1 MNHAFPISILRGL
14 LLSMALLAAQAFA
27 AGFDH
32 SAWDALLKAHVVEIS
47 SGQSTQVNYAGF
59 ARDRA
64 KLKAY
69 LSSLGGVQRTSFD
82 AWPKPDRLAFLINA
96 YNAWTVE
103 YILTKYPDLKSI
115 KDLGSFLQSPWKKK
129 FIPLLGQT
137 VALDDIEHGMI
148 RAENAYTEPRIHF
161 AVNCASV
168 GCPALR
174 TEAFTGEKLTQQLDD
189 SARKFLADRSR
200 NRLSNGK
207 LELSS
212 IFKWYRE
219 DFERGWGG
227 YKSLFQFLGDYAPSL
242 GLSAADKQ
250 KLDAKS
256 LPLSFLDYDWKLNVK
271 K

>member
-1 MNHAFPISILRGL
+1 MKRTFLKTL
-14 LLSMALLAAQAFA
+14 LLSMALLASQAFA
-27 AGFDH
+27 SSFDH
-32 SAWDALLKAHVVEIS
+32 GAWDALLKAHVVEIS
-47 SGQSTQVNYAGF
+47 NGVSTQVDYAGF
-59 ARDRA
+59 GRDRT

-69 LSSLGGVQRTSFD
+69 LSSLGAVQRSTFD

-115 KDLGSFLQSPWKKK
+115 KDLGSLLQSPWKKK

-148 RAENAYTEPRIHF
+148 RAANAYAEPRIHF

-174 TEAFTGEKLTQQLDD
+174 TEAFTGDKIEQQLDD
-189 SARKFLADRSR
+189 SARKFLGDRSR
-200 NRLSNGK
+200 NRVANGK

-227 YKSLFQFLGDYAPSL
+227 YKSLFQFLGDYAPAL

-256 LPLSFLDYDWKLNVK
+256 MAVSFLDYDWKLNVK

>member
-1 MNHAFPISILRGL
+1 MKCTFLASL
-14 LLSMALLAAQAFA
+14 LLSLALVTHAQAA
-27 AGFDH
+27 TFDH
-32 SAWDALLKAHVVEIS
+32 SSWDALLKQHVVTIS
-47 SGQSTQVNYAGF
+47 DGHATQADYAGF

-69 LSSLGGVQRTSFD
+69 LGSLGAVPRSTFD
-82 AWPKPDRLAFLINA
+82 AWPKPERLAFLINA

-115 KDLGSFLQSPWKKK
+115 KDLGSLLQSPWKKK

-137 VALDDIEHGMI
+137 MALDDIEHGTI
-148 RAENAYTEPRIHF
+148 RAADVYAEPRIHF
-161 AVNCASV
+161 AVNCASI

-174 TEAFTGEKLTQQLDD
+174 AEAFTAERLSEQLDD
-189 SARKFLADRSR
+189 SARDFIGDRSR
-200 NRLSNGK
+200 NRFANGK

-219 DFERGWGG
+219 DFERGWAG
-227 YKSLFQFLGDYAPSL
+227 YKSLFQFLGDYSTAL
-242 GLSAADKQ
+242 GLSDADKQ
-250 KLDAKS
+250 KLNAKS
-256 LPLSFLDYDWKLNVK
+256 IPVSFLDYDWRLNGK

>member
-1 MNHAFPISILRGL
+1 MKYTFLAGL
-14 LLSMALLAAQAFA
+14 LLSCVLLTARADAAA
-27 AGFDH
+27 FDH
-32 SAWDALLKAHVVEIS
+32 SAWDALLKSHVVAIS
-47 SGQSTQVNYAGF
+47 DGHATQVDYAGF

-69 LSSLGGVQRTSFD
+69 LNSLSAVSRSTFD

-115 KDLGSFLQSPWKKK
+115 KDLGSLLQSPWKKK

-148 RAENAYTEPRIHF
+148 RAEGAYTEPRIHF
-161 AVNCASV
+161 AVNCASI

-189 SARKFLADRSR
+189 SARNFLADRSR
-200 NRLSNGK
+200 NRVTNGK

-227 YKSLFQFLGDYAPSL
+227 YKSLFQFLGDYASAL
-242 GLSAADKQ
+242 NLSAADKQ
-250 KLDAKS
+250 KLDARS
-256 LPLSFLDYDWKLNVK
+256 MSVSFLDYDWKLNVK

>member
-1 MNHAFPISILRGL
+1 MKRTFLAGL
-14 LLSMALLAAQAFA
+14 LLSVALFA
-27 AGFDH
+27 AHAHAAAFDH
-32 SAWDALLKAHVVEIS
+32 GTWDALLKQHVVPIS
-47 SGQSTQVNYAGF
+47 NGSATQVDYAGF

-64 KLKAY
+64 KLKTY
-69 LSSLGGVQRTSFD
+69 LGNLGAVSRSTFD
-82 AWPKPDRLAFLINA
+82 AWPKPEQLAFLINA

-115 KDLGSFLQSPWKKK
+115 KDLGSIIQSPWKKK

-137 VALDDIEHGMI
+137 MSLDDIEHGTI
-148 RAENAYTEPRIHF
+148 RAADVYAEPRIHF
-161 AVNCASV
+161 AVNCASI

-174 TEAFTGEKLTQQLDD
+174 AEAFTGERLQQQLDD
-189 SARKFLADRSR
+189 SARSFLADRSR
-200 NRLSNGK
+200 NRLANGK

-227 YKSLFQFLGDYAPSL
+227 YKSLFQFLGDYSAAL
-242 GLSAADKQ
+242 GLNAADKQ
-250 KLDAKS
+250 KLQAKS
-256 LPLSFLDYDWKLNVK
+256 MPVSFLDYDWRLNSK

>member
-1 MNHAFPISILRGL
+1 MKRTFLGSL
-14 LLSMALLAAQAFA
+14 LLGMALLAMQAHA

-32 SAWDALLKAHVVEIS
+32 SAWDGLLKQHVVPIS
-47 SGQSTQVNYAGF
+47 EGHATQVDYAGF

-64 KLKAY
+64 KLKSY
-69 LSSLGGVQRTSFD
+69 LSSVSAVPRSTFD

-103 YILTKYPDLKSI
+103 YILTKYPNLKSI
-115 KDLGSFLQSPWKKK
+115 KDLGSLLQSPWKKK

-148 RAENAYTEPRIHF
+148 RAADAYAEPRIHF
-161 AVNCASV
+161 AVNCASI

-174 TEAFTGEKLTQQLDD
+174 TEAFTGERISQQLDA
-189 SARKFLADRSR
+189 SARDFLSDRTR
-200 NRLSNGK
+200 NRFANGK

-219 DFERGWGG
+219 DFERGWAG
-227 YKSLFQFLGDYAPSL
+227 YKSLFQFLGDYSAAL
-242 GLSAADKQ
+242 GMSAADKQ
-250 KLDAKS
+250 KLDAKA
-256 LPLSFLDYDWKLNVK
+256 LPVSFLDYNWQLNSK

>member
-1 MNHAFPISILRGL
+1 MMKRTFVASL
-14 LLSMALLAAQAFA
+14 LLGLTLLVTRAEAAA
-27 AGFDH
+27 FDH
-32 SAWDALLKAHVVEIS
+32 GSWDVLLKQHVVNVS
-47 SGQSTQVNYAGF
+47 NGQTTQVDYAGF

-69 LSSLGGVQRTSFD
+69 LSSLGAVSRPTFD
-82 AWPKPDRLAFLINA
+82 AWPKPERLAFLINA

-115 KDLGSFLQSPWKKK
+115 KDLGSLLQSPWKKK

-137 VALDDIEHGMI
+137 MSLDDIEHGTI
-148 RAENAYTEPRIHF
+148 RAANDYAEPRIHF
-161 AVNCASV
+161 AVNCASI

-174 TEAFTGEKLTQQLDD
+174 AEAFTGERLAQQLDD
-189 SARKFLADRSR
+189 SARSFLSDRSR
-200 NRLSNGK
+200 NRFSNGK

-219 DFERGWGG
+219 DFEKGWAG
-227 YKSLFQFLGDYAPSL
+227 YKSLFQFLGDYSAAL
-242 GLSAADKQ
+242 GLSEADKQ
-250 KLDAKS
+250 KLNTKAI
-256 LPLSFLDYDWKLNVK
+256 PVSFLDYNWQLNSK

>member
-1 MNHAFPISILRGL
+1 MKRTFLAGWLLGL
-14 LLSMALLAAQAFA
+14 ALLTGSAQAA
-27 AGFDH
+27 AFDH
-32 SAWDALLKAHVVEIS
+32 GAWDALLKQHVVVIEG
-47 SGQSTQVNYAGF
+47 GQATQADYAGF

-69 LSSLGGVQRTSFD
+69 LGSLSAVSRSTFD
-82 AWPKPDRLAFLINA
+82 GWPKPERLAFLINA

-103 YILTKYPDLKSI
+103 YILTKYPDIKSI
-115 KDLGSFLQSPWKKK
+115 KDLGSILQSPWKKK
-129 FIPLLGQT
+129 FIPLFGQT

-148 RAENAYTEPRIHF
+148 RAADVYAEPRIHF
-161 AVNCASV
+161 AVNCASI

-174 TEAFTGEKLTQQLDD
+174 AEAFNAEKISTQLDD
-189 SARKFLADRSR
+189 SARSFLADRSR
-200 NRLSNGK
+200 NRLANGK

-227 YKSLFQFLGDYAPSL
+227 YKSLFQFLGDYAPAL
-242 GLSAADKQ
+242 GLSAADTQ
-250 KLDAKS
+250 KLKTKS
-256 LPLSFLDYDWKLNVK
+256 MPLSFLDYDWRLNVK

>member
-1 MNHAFPISILRGL
+1 MKRTFLASSEGHA
-14 LLSMALLAAQAFA
+14 
-27 AGFDH
+27 
-32 SAWDALLKAHVVEIS
+32 
-47 SGQSTQVNYAGF
+47 TQVDYAGF

-69 LSSLGGVQRTSFD
+69 LSSLGAVPRSTFD
-82 AWPKPDRLAFLINA
+82 AWPKPERLAFLINA

-115 KDLGSFLQSPWKKK
+115 KDLGSLLQSPWKKK

-137 VALDDIEHGMI
+137 MALDDIEHGTI
-148 RAENAYTEPRIHF
+148 RAANDYAEPRIHF
-161 AVNCASV
+161 AVNCASI

-174 TEAFTGEKLTQQLDD
+174 TEAFTAERLSEQLDD
-189 SARKFLADRSR
+189 SARDFLSDRSR
-200 NRLSNGK
+200 NRFSNGK

-219 DFERGWGG
+219 DFERGWAG
-227 YKSLFQFLGDYAPSL
+227 YKSLFQFLGDYSSAL
-242 GLSAADKQ
+242 GLSDADKQ
-250 KLDAKS
+250 KLNAKS
-256 LPLSFLDYDWKLNVK
+256 LPVSFLDYDWRLNVK

>member
-1 MNHAFPISILRGL
+1 MKRSLLAGW
-14 LLSMALLAAQAFA
+14 LLSAALLATQAQA

-32 SAWDALLKAHVVEIS
+32 GSWDALLKQHVVPITD
-47 SGQSTQVNYAGF
+47 GHATQVDYAGF

-69 LSSLGGVQRTSFD
+69 LSSVGAVPRSTFD

-103 YILTKYPDLKSI
+103 YILTKYPDIKSI
-115 KDLGSFLQSPWKKK
+115 KDLGSIISSPWKKK
-129 FIPLLGQT
+129 FIPLLGST

-148 RAENAYTEPRIHF
+148 RAADAYAEPRIHF

-174 TEAFTGEKLTQQLDD
+174 AEAFTGDKITQQLDA
-189 SARKFLADRSR
+189 SAKDFLSDRSR
-200 NRLSNGK
+200 NRVSNGK

-227 YKSLFQFLGDYAPSL
+227 YKSLFQFLGDYSSAL
-242 GLSAADKQ
+242 GLSAADTQ
-250 KLDAKS
+250 KVQAKS
-256 LPLSFLDYDWKLNVK
+256 MPVSFLDYDWRLNVK

>member
-1 MNHAFPISILRGL
+1 MKRTFLASL
-14 LLSMALLAAQAFA
+14 LLGVAMLASQAHA
-27 AGFDH
+27 AAFDH
-32 SAWDALLKAHVVEIS
+32 SAWDALLKTNVVSITD
-47 SGQSTQVNYAGF
+47 GHSTQVDYAGF

-64 KLKAY
+64 KLKGY
-69 LSSLGGVQRTSFD
+69 LSSVGAVSRSTFD

-103 YILTKYPDLKSI
+103 YILTKYPDIKSI
-115 KDLGSFLQSPWKKK
+115 KDLGSLLQSPWKKK
-129 FIPLLGQT
+129 FIPLFGQT

-148 RAENAYTEPRIHF
+148 RVADVYAEPRIHF
-161 AVNCASV
+161 AVNCAAV

-189 SARKFLADRSR
+189 SARDFLADRSR
-200 NRLSNGK
+200 NRLANGK

-227 YKSLFQFLGDYAPSL
+227 YKSLFQFLGDYSSAL
-242 GLSAADKQ
+242 NLSAADKD
-250 KLDAKS
+250 KLQGKS
-256 LPLSFLDYDWKLNVK
+256 LPLSFLDYDWKLNSK